1 MSHDSDKKDKKIGAT
16 ELVVSS
22 TVIGLTASAAAY
34 QKMKE
39 SISKRSEAKMQKV
52 FGDHGDYTAPEP
64 INKPNQDEPAET
76 TDFSNENDADVEDNE
91 DITDIKELSE
101 FEER

>member
-34 QKMKE
+34 QKMKK
-39 SISKRSEAKMQKV
+39 SIDERNRQAQIQARKPFPS
-52 FGDHGDYTAPEP
+52 YEP
-64 INKPNQDEPAET
+64 DPGEPVEL
-76 TDFSNENDADVEDNE
+76 TDFSNENGTKADESLAV
-91 DITDIKELSE
+91 IKELDE
-101 FEER
+101 FEEK